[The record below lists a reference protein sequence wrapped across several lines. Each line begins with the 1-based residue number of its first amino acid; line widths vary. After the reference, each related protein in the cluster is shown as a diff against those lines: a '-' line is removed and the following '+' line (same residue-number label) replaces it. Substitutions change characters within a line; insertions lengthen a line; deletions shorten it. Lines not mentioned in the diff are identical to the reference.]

1 VPTVGIVTGAASG
14 IGAACVERIAPTV
27 DEIVRVDVQGA
38 ADIMLDLTEA
48 AAVRKFATEVGERG
62 ELRMVIQAAG
72 ISPTM
77 ADWRRVLDVDLVA
90 TALLIDAL
98 RPLATAGTAIV
109 CFASM
114 AAHLAAS
121 AATPEIDAVIDDPLA
136 ADFYE
141 RYQAVVGELADD
153 SGMAYAWAKRGV
165 QRLVAREAV
174 ALGPVGARINA
185 ISPGITDTPM
195 GRREYEQQPVM
206 KMLADNTPLGRLGR
220 PVELAAVAAFLCSD
234 EASFVTGADIL
245 VDGGATPG
253 ADRLF

>member
-1 VPTVGIVTGAASG
+1 
-14 IGAACVERIAPTV
+14 
-27 DEIVRVDVQGA
+27 
-38 ADIMLDLTEA
+38 
-48 AAVRKFATEVGERG
+48 
-62 ELRMVIQAAG
+62 
-72 ISPTM
+72 
-77 ADWRRVLDVDLVA
+77 
-90 TALLIDAL
+90 
-98 RPLATAGTAIV
+98 
-109 CFASM
+109 
-114 AAHLAAS
+114 
-121 AATPEIDAVIDDPLA
+121 
-136 ADFYE
+136 
-141 RYQAVVGELADD
+141 
-153 SGMAYAWAKRGV
+153 MAYAWAKRGV